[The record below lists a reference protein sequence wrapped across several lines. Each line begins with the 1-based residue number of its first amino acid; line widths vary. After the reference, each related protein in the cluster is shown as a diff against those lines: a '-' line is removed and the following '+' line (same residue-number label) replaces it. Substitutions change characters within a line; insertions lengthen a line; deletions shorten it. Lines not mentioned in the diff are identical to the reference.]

1 MLLGAGGGLLALL
14 GAYVVIRRRR
24 AAQGETALGAMS
36 TMSQPGNSLMSNSIF
51 RSTGG
56 QSVDTSHAP
65 AQTDFSQAGPG
76 SIDTDEVDPVAEA
89 DVYMAYGRDAQAEEI
104 LLEAKSKEPR
114 RFAIHLKLLEIY
126 SNRKDSKAFAT
137 VASELYSE
145 TGGAGAD
152 WEKAAV
158 LGLKLDPSNPLYGGV
173 AGASG
178 AAFDPDATVIVQPQ
192 ATRSTVTLPGEL
204 SQIASEAEKNG
215 KKEPPP
221 VDAPSLDFDLGVS
234 ESEEVAP
241 EPEPAPAPIKPAA
254 PAKPAALTMEDTH
267 RLTPEASVR
276 TVALDFS
283 QPVPAD
289 EPEGEDLGATVIT
302 NAGLRAAMPQANY
315 EEVEAPAEEAP
326 VEPVAEAPAASEP
339 GEVDFDLSFSAP
351 SGETQDEAKD
361 DNVIEF
367 DVSLTESTI
376 LGNVGQE
383 LDDAEDNE
391 PLAPMIDLSAID
403 LDLDSPSP
411 ATPEPVAPAVPD
423 VPMTLDLSLD
433 TDTPPAAINDEAQA
447 HARQTETVVNPL
459 LSMEDDDMT
468 LPDFAMD
475 SNEEV
480 TTKLDLAKAYEDM
493 GDLEGARE
501 LLQEVLKEGSP
512 AQREKAQ
519 GLLAKLVS

>member
-1 MLLGAGGGLLALL
+1 
-14 GAYVVIRRRR
+14 
-24 AAQGETALGAMS
+24 
-36 TMSQPGNSLMSNSIF
+36 
-51 RSTGG
+51 
-56 QSVDTSHAP
+56 
-65 AQTDFSQAGPG
+65 
-76 SIDTDEVDPVAEA
+76 
-89 DVYMAYGRDAQAEEI
+89 
-104 LLEAKSKEPR
+104 
-114 RFAIHLKLLEIY
+114 
-126 SNRKDSKAFAT
+126 
-137 VASELYSE
+137 
-145 TGGAGAD
+145 
-152 WEKAAV
+152 
-158 LGLKLDPSNPLYGGV
+158 
-173 AGASG
+173 
-178 AAFDPDATVIVQPQ
+178 
-192 ATRSTVTLPGEL
+192 
-204 SQIASEAEKNG
+204 
-215 KKEPPP
+215 
-221 VDAPSLDFDLGVS
+221 
-234 ESEEVAP
+234 
-241 EPEPAPAPIKPAA
+241 
-254 PAKPAALTMEDTH
+254 
-267 RLTPEASVR
+267 
-276 TVALDFS
+276 
-283 QPVPAD
+283 
-289 EPEGEDLGATVIT
+289 
-302 NAGLRAAMPQANY
+302 MPQANY